1 MSDLVIS
8 IILLQEM
15 IRPSAS
21 MEPFS
26 VITVKKTFKNIESDL
41 KENISKF
48 SIETLE
54 VNLSNQLKMINLLN
68 I

>member
-21 MEPFS
+21 MDPFS

-41 KENISKF
+41 KSA
-48 SIETLE
+48 LR
-54 VNLSNQLKMINLLN
+54 
-68 I
+68 